1 MTGNLVLSSLIF
13 LFGSFSM
20 QTEREVNKD
29 GQEEKRIQVLRENV
43 QEQGRTGSSQEE
55 SSQKVAVVISNTG
68 IDRD

>member
-1 MTGNLVLSSLIF
+1 
-13 LFGSFSM
+13 M